1 MFTYILEMFMAKKMI
16 AVDGN
21 EATANIAFQVSE
33 VAAIYPI
40 TPSSPMAEHADN
52 WSAAGKKNIWG
63 QVPRVFE
70 MQSEGGA
77 AGTVHGAL
85 QAGALTTTF
94 TASQGLL
101 LMIPNMYK
109 IAGELTP
116 TVFHVTARSLAAQ
129 GLSIFGDHSD
139 VMACRQTGFAMLS
152 SSSVQ
157 ECQDMALV
165 AHASTLEGRI
175 PTMHFFDGFRTS
187 HEVMKIEALEDGVIR
202 KVIDEK
208 YVKACRERAM
218 TPDRPTMRGTAQ
230 NPDVYFQGRETVN
243 KYYNDYPAIVQK
255 YMDKVAEFT
264 GRHYHLVDYVGA
276 SDADRVIVVMGS
288 AASTIKDTVAYLA
301 KKGEK
306 VGVLIVRLYR
316 PFPSEQLVRAL
327 PKTAKRIAVLD
338 RSKEPGSAGE
348 PLLEDVLTAIS
359 GAAMKG
365 EISLPRVIGGRYGLS
380 SKEFTP
386 AMVKAIYDELAK
398 DSPKDRFTVGIDD
411 DVTHLSLAVDPNFKL
426 ESDFFQAM
434 FFGLGSDGTVGAN
447 KNSIKIIGNETDN
460 YAQGYFVY
468 DSKKSGSMTTSH
480 LRFGKSIIDAPYLI
494 EENQA
499 DFVACHHTPH
509 LESVDMLK
517 YAKEGATF
525 LVNTPHS
532 AETVWDTFP
541 RPVQAEIIRKH
552 LKVYVIDAYAV
563 AAKTGMGRRINTV
576 MQTCFFSKLGNVLDA
591 ETAIKYIKKYAE
603 KTYAK
608 KGMEVVQKNWDAID
622 ASLANLHEVKV
633 PVAVTSTKEFR
644 EAIHGDAPAFVN
656 EVTAEIIRGNGEK
669 LPVSKMPVDGVF
681 PTGTTKF
688 EKRDLALAIPSWN
701 PDTCVQCG
709 KCAMVCPHAAI
720 RLKVVDEA
728 ELAGAPEGFKATAA
742 KGYKLEGSAKPMF
755 VISVSSYDCTGCGVC
770 VQACIGK
777 DKADPSKKAINMVP
791 QEPVKVQEG
800 KCWDF
805 FVDLPEFDRTK
816 INKSLVKQAM
826 LLEPLFEFSGSC
838 AGCGETAYVR
848 LVSQLFGDRMIVANA
863 TGCSSIYGGN
873 LPTTPWAKNKDG
885 RGPTWANSLFED
897 NAEFGLGMRLA
908 VTKHA
913 HQALSLLDECAEHH
927 PEVVTAE
934 LVNALKTQEQK
945 DEAGIAAQRANV
957 EKLKEALS
965 KVSDCEKATSLRD
978 EFADYLVKKS
988 VWIIGGDG
996 WAYDIGYG
1004 GLDHVMATG
1013 ENVNILVLDTEVYSN
1028 TGGQASKATNR
1039 GAVALFA
1046 AAGKRAGKKDLG
1058 LIAMSYKNVYV
1069 GRVAIGANDAQTLK
1083 VFQEAEAHDGP
1094 SLIIAYCPCINHG
1107 FDLNSQLAHQ
1117 KMAVDSGYWTLL
1129 RYNPDLVLEGKAPL
1143 ILDSKK
1149 PSIPVKEYIYT
1160 ENRYKALTR
1169 SKPEVAAKLAEDLQK
1184 EVDARFAFYEEMS
1197 KDAVV

>member
-1 MFTYILEMFMAKKMI
+1 MSKKMV
-16 AVDGN
+16 AMDGN
-21 EATANIAFQVSE
+21 EATARVAHKLSE
-33 VAAIYPI
+33 VIAIYPI
-40 TPSSPMAEHADN
+40 TPSSPMAEHSDD
-52 WSAAGKKNIWG
+52 WSAAGQKNIWG

-116 TVFHVTARSLAAQ
+116 TVFHVTARALAMQ

-139 VMACRQTGFAMLS
+139 VMACRQTGFAMLA

-157 ECQDMALV
+157 ECQDLALV
-165 AHASTLEGRI
+165 AHAATLESRV
-175 PTMHFFDGFRTS
+175 PFMHFFDGFRTS
-187 HEVMKIEALEDGVIR
+187 HEVMKIEALDDNVIR
-202 KVIDEK
+202 DVIDDK

-243 KYYNDYPAIVQK
+243 PFYAKVPGIVQK
-255 YMDKVAEFT
+255 YMDKVAGFT
-264 GRHYHLVDYVGA
+264 GRQFHIVDYVGA
-276 SDADRVIVVMGS
+276 PDADRVIVSMGS
-288 AASTIKDTVAYLA
+288 STCTIGDTVKYLNS
-301 KKGEK
+301 KGEK
-306 VGVLIVRLYR
+306 VGLVNVRLYR
-316 PFPSEQLVRAL
+316 PFPMEAFVAAL
-327 PKTAKRIAVLD
+327 PKTVKKIAVLD
-338 RSKEPGSAGE
+338 RVKEPGSAGE
-348 PLLEDVLTAIS
+348 PLFQDALTAVSEAVMS
-359 GAAMKG
+359 GAMAMPKM
-365 EISLPRVIGGRYGLS
+365 IGGRYGLS

-386 AMVKAIYDELAK
+386 AMVKAIFDELSK
-398 DSPKDRFTVGIDD
+398 DAPKSRFTVGIDD
-411 DVTHLSLAVDPNFKL
+411 DVCGTSLTVDPSFKL

-447 KNSIKIIGNETDN
+447 KNSIKILGNETEN

-480 LRFGKSIIDAPYLI
+480 LRFGKSVIDAPYLI
-494 EENQA
+494 GENEA
-499 DFVACHHTPH
+499 DFVAIHHTPH
-509 LESVDMLK
+509 LGSVDMLK
-517 YAKEGATF
+517 YAKKGATV
-525 LVNTPHS
+525 LINTPHS

-541 RPVQAEIIRKH
+541 RPVQAAMVEKQ
-552 LKVYVIDAYAV
+552 LKVFVIDAYAV
-563 AAKTGMGRRINTV
+563 AEKTGMGRRINTV

-608 KGMEVVQKNWDAID
+608 KGQEVVQKNWDAID

-633 PVAVTSTKEFR
+633 PAAVTSKEEFR
-644 EAIHGDAPAFVN
+644 APIHGDAPAFVN

-701 PDTCVQCG
+701 PDACVQCG

-720 RLKVVDEA
+720 RVKVVDESL
-728 ELAGAPEGFKATAA
+728 LAKAPEGFKSAPA
-742 KGYKLEGSAKPMF
+742 KGFKLEGSDKPAF
-755 VISVSSYDCTGCGVC
+755 VLSVSSYDCTGCGVC
-770 VQACIGK
+770 TQACIGK
-777 DKADPSKKAINMVP
+777 DKADPEKKAINMVP
-791 QEPVKVQEG
+791 QEPIKVREG

-816 INKSLVKQAM
+816 VNKNVVKQAM

-848 LVSQLFGDRMIVANA
+848 LVSQLFGDRMVVANA

-873 LPTTPWAKNKDG
+873 LPTTPWAKDRAG
-885 RGPTWANSLFED
+885 RGPAWANSLFED

-908 VTKHA
+908 ITKHA
-913 HQALSLLDECAEHH
+913 TQALSLLDECAEKL
-927 PEVVTAE
+927 PAD
-934 LVNALKTQEQK
+934 LVEALKTQSQD
-945 DEAGIAAQRANV
+945 DEAGIQAQRENV
-957 EKLKEALS
+957 AKLKEAL
-965 KVSDCEKATSLRD
+965 KGADCEKAAALRD
-978 EFADYLVKKS
+978 EYADYLVKKS
-988 VWIIGGDG
+988 VWIMGGDG

-1013 ENVNILVLDTEVYSN
+1013 EDVNILVLDTEVYSN

-1046 AAGKRAGKKDLG
+1046 SAGKRAGKKDLG

-1069 GRVAIGANDAQTLK
+1069 GRVAIGANDAQALK
-1083 VFQEAEAHDGP
+1083 TFQEAEAHHGP

-1117 KMAVDSGYWTLL
+1117 KMAVDSGYWPLL
-1129 RYNPDLVLEGKAPL
+1129 RYNPALAAEGKAPL
-1143 ILDSKK
+1143 VLDSKK
-1149 PSIPVKEYIYT
+1149 PTIPVAEYIYT
-1160 ENRYKALTR
+1160 ENRYKRLTR
-1169 SKPEVAAKLAEDLQK
+1169 SNPEVAKKLADELQA
-1184 EVDARFAFYEEMS
+1184 EVDARYAFYENMA
-1197 KDAVV
+1197 KGGAV

>member
-1 MFTYILEMFMAKKMI
+1 MAKKMI

-21 EATANIAFQVSE
+21 EATANVAFQVSE

-157 ECQDMALV
+157 ECQDLALV

-208 YVKACRERAM
+208 YVKASRERAM

-243 KYYNDYPAIVQK
+243 KFYNAYPAIVQK

-276 SDADRVIVVMGS
+276 PDADRVIVVMGS
-288 AASTIKDTVAYLA
+288 AASTIKDTVAYLS

-306 VGVLIVRLYR
+306 IGVLIVRLYR
-316 PFPSEQLVRAL
+316 PFPSEQLVAAL
-327 PKTAKRIAVLD
+327 PKTAKKIAVLD

-348 PLLEDVLTAIS
+348 PLLEDVITAVS
-359 GAAMKG
+359 GAAMQGK
-365 EISLPRVIGGRYGLS
+365 ISLPMVIGGRYGLS

-386 AMVKAIYDELAK
+386 AMVKAVYDELAK
-398 DSPKDRFTVGIDD
+398 EAPKSRFTVGIND
-411 DVTHLSLAVDPNFKL
+411 DVCHTSLDVDPNFKL

-517 YAKEGATF
+517 YAKDGATF

-541 RPVQAEIIRKH
+541 RPVQAEIIKKH

-591 ETAIKYIKKYAE
+591 DTAIKYIKKYAE

-633 PVAVTSTKEFR
+633 PATVTSTKEFR

-681 PTGTTKF
+681 PTGTTKY

-728 ELAGAPEGFKATAA
+728 ALAGAPEGFKATAA

-770 VQACIGK
+770 TQACIGK

-816 INKSLVKQAM
+816 VNKSLVKQAM

-873 LPTTPWAKNKDG
+873 LPTTPWAKNKEG

-913 HQALSLLDECAEHH
+913 HQALGLLDECAEHH
-927 PEVVTAE
+927 PEVITAD

-957 EKLKEALS
+957 AKLKEALS
-965 KVSDCEKATSLRD
+965 KVSDCEKAVSLRD

-1107 FDLNSQLAHQ
+1107 FDLNNQLAHQ

-1143 ILDSKK
+1143 VLDSKK

-1169 SKPEVAAKLAEDLQK
+1169 TKPEVAQKLAEDLQK
-1184 EVDARFAFYEEMS
+1184 EVDARYAFYEEMA

>member
-1 MFTYILEMFMAKKMI
+1 MSKKMV
-16 AVDGN
+16 AMDGN
-21 EATANIAFQVSE
+21 EATARVAHKLSE
-33 VAAIYPI
+33 VIAIYPI
-40 TPSSPMAEHADN
+40 TPSSPMAEHSDD
-52 WSAAGKKNIWG
+52 WSAAGQKNIWG

-116 TVFHVTARSLAAQ
+116 TVFHVTARALAMQ

-139 VMACRQTGFAMLS
+139 VMACRQTGFAMLA

-157 ECQDMALV
+157 ECQDLALV
-165 AHASTLEGRI
+165 AHAATLESRV
-175 PTMHFFDGFRTS
+175 PFMHFFDGFRTS
-187 HEVMKIEALEDGVIR
+187 HEVMKIEALDDNVVR
-202 KVIDEK
+202 DVIDDK

-243 KYYNDYPAIVQK
+243 PFYAKVPGIVQK
-255 YMDKVAEFT
+255 YMDKVAGFT
-264 GRHYHLVDYVGA
+264 GRQFHIVDYVGA
-276 SDADRVIVVMGS
+276 PDADRVIVSMGS
-288 AASTIKDTVAYLA
+288 STCTIGDTVKYLNS
-301 KKGEK
+301 KGEK
-306 VGVLIVRLYR
+306 VGLVNVRLYR
-316 PFPSEQLVRAL
+316 PFPMEAFVAAL
-327 PKTAKRIAVLD
+327 PKTVKKIAVLD
-338 RSKEPGSAGE
+338 RVKEPGSAGE
-348 PLLEDVLTAIS
+348 PLFQDALTAVSEAVMS
-359 GAAMKG
+359 GAMAMPKM
-365 EISLPRVIGGRYGLS
+365 IGGRYGLS

-386 AMVKAIYDELAK
+386 AMVKAIFDELSK
-398 DSPKDRFTVGIDD
+398 DAPKSRFTVGIDD
-411 DVTHLSLAVDPNFKL
+411 DVSGTSLSVDPSFKL

-447 KNSIKIIGNETDN
+447 KNSIKILGNETEN

-480 LRFGKSIIDAPYLI
+480 LRFGKSVIDAPYLI
-494 EENQA
+494 GENEA
-499 DFVACHHTPH
+499 DFVAIHHTPH
-509 LESVDMLK
+509 LGSVDMLK
-517 YAKEGATF
+517 YAKKGATV
-525 LVNTPHS
+525 LINTPHS

-541 RPVQAEIIRKH
+541 RPVQAAMVEKQ
-552 LKVYVIDAYAV
+552 LKVFVIDAYAV
-563 AAKTGMGRRINTV
+563 AEKTGMGRRINTV

-608 KGMEVVQKNWDAID
+608 KGQEVVQKNWDAID

-633 PVAVTSTKEFR
+633 PAAVTSKEEFR
-644 EAIHGDAPAFVN
+644 APIHGDAPAFVN

-701 PDTCVQCG
+701 PDACVQCG

-720 RLKVVDEA
+720 RVKVVDESL
-728 ELAGAPEGFKATAA
+728 LAKAPEGFKSAPA
-742 KGYKLEGSAKPMF
+742 KGFKLEGSDKPAF
-755 VISVSSYDCTGCGVC
+755 VLSVSSYDCTGCGVC
-770 VQACIGK
+770 TQACIGK
-777 DKADPSKKAINMVP
+777 DKADPGKKAIEMVP
-791 QEPVKVQEG
+791 QEPIKVREG

-816 INKSLVKQAM
+816 VNKNVVKQAM

-848 LVSQLFGDRMIVANA
+848 LVSQLFGDRMVVANA

-873 LPTTPWAKNKDG
+873 LPTTPWAKDRAG
-885 RGPTWANSLFED
+885 RGPAWANSLFED

-908 VTKHA
+908 ITKHA
-913 HQALSLLDECAEHH
+913 TQALSLLDECAEKL
-927 PEVVTAE
+927 PAD
-934 LVNALKTQEQK
+934 LVEALKTQSQD
-945 DEAGIAAQRANV
+945 DEAGIQAQRENV
-957 EKLKEALS
+957 AKLKEAL
-965 KVSDCEKATSLRD
+965 KGADCEKAAALRD
-978 EFADYLVKKS
+978 EYADYLVKKS
-988 VWIIGGDG
+988 VWIMGGDG

-1013 ENVNILVLDTEVYSN
+1013 EDVNILVLDTEVYSN

-1046 AAGKRAGKKDLG
+1046 SAGKRAGKKDLG

-1069 GRVAIGANDAQTLK
+1069 GRVAIGANDAQALK
-1083 VFQEAEAHDGP
+1083 TFQEAEAHHGP

-1117 KMAVDSGYWTLL
+1117 KMAVDSGYWPLL
-1129 RYNPDLVLEGKAPL
+1129 RYNPALAAEGKAPL
-1143 ILDSKK
+1143 VLDSKK
-1149 PSIPVKEYIYT
+1149 PTIPVAEYIYT
-1160 ENRYKALTR
+1160 ENRYKRLTR
-1169 SKPEVAAKLAEDLQK
+1169 SNPEVAKKLADELQA
-1184 EVDARFAFYEEMS
+1184 EVDARYAFYENMA
-1197 KDAVV
+1197 KGGAV

>member
-1 MFTYILEMFMAKKMI
+1 MAKKMI

-21 EATANIAFQVSE
+21 EATANVAFQVSE

-157 ECQDMALV
+157 ECQDLALV

-243 KYYNDYPAIVQK
+243 KFYNAYPAIVQK

-276 SDADRVIVVMGS
+276 PDADRVIVVMGS
-288 AASTIKDTVAYLA
+288 AASTIKDTVAYLS

-306 VGVLIVRLYR
+306 IGVLIVRLYR
-316 PFPSEQLVRAL
+316 PFPSEQLVAAL
-327 PKTAKRIAVLD
+327 PKTAKKIAVLD

-348 PLLEDVLTAIS
+348 PLLEDVITAVS
-359 GAAMKG
+359 GAAMQGK
-365 EISLPRVIGGRYGLS
+365 ISLPMVIGGRYGLS

-386 AMVKAIYDELAK
+386 AMVKAVYDELAK
-398 DSPKDRFTVGIDD
+398 EAPKSRFTVGIND
-411 DVTHLSLAVDPNFKL
+411 DVCHTSLDVDPNFKL

-517 YAKEGATF
+517 YAKDGATF

-541 RPVQAEIIRKH
+541 RPVQAEIIKKH

-591 ETAIKYIKKYAE
+591 DTAIKYIKKYAE

-633 PVAVTSTKEFR
+633 PATVTSTKEFR
-644 EAIHGDAPAFVN
+644 EAIHGDAPVFVN

-681 PTGTTKF
+681 PTGTTKY

-728 ELAGAPEGFKATAA
+728 ALAGAPEGFKATAA

-770 VQACIGK
+770 TQACIGK

-816 INKSLVKQAM
+816 VNKSLVKQAM

-873 LPTTPWAKNKDG
+873 LPTTPWAKNKEG

-913 HQALSLLDECAEHH
+913 HQALGLLDECAEHH
-927 PEVVTAE
+927 PEVITAD

-957 EKLKEALS
+957 AKLKEALS
-965 KVSDCEKATSLRD
+965 KVSDCEKAASLRD

-1107 FDLNSQLAHQ
+1107 FDLNNQLAHQ

-1143 ILDSKK
+1143 VLDSKK

-1169 SKPEVAAKLAEDLQK
+1169 TKPEVAQKLAEDLQK
-1184 EVDARFAFYEEMS
+1184 EVDARYAFYEEMA

>member
-1 MFTYILEMFMAKKMI
+1 MAKKMI

-21 EATANIAFQVSE
+21 EATANVAFQVSE

-157 ECQDMALV
+157 ECQDLALV

-243 KYYNDYPAIVQK
+243 QFYNAYPAIVQK

-276 SDADRVIVVMGS
+276 PDADRIIVVMGS

-306 VGVLIVRLYR
+306 IGVLIVRLYR
-316 PFPSEQLVRAL
+316 PFPSEQLVAAL
-327 PKTAKRIAVLD
+327 PKTAKKIAVLD

-348 PLLEDVLTAIS
+348 PLLEDVITAIS
-359 GAAMKG
+359 GAAMQGK
-365 EISLPRVIGGRYGLS
+365 ISLPLVIGGRYGLS

-386 AMVKAIYDELAK
+386 AMVKAVYDELAK
-398 DSPKDRFTVGIDD
+398 DSPKSRFTVGINDD
-411 DVTHLSLAVDPNFKL
+411 ICHTSLEVDPNFKL

-517 YAKEGATF
+517 YAKDGATF

-541 RPVQAEIIRKH
+541 RPVQAEIIKKH

-622 ASLANLHEVKV
+622 ASLANLHEVQV
-633 PVAVTSTKEFR
+633 PAAVTSTKEFR
-644 EAIHGDAPAFVN
+644 EAIHGNAPAFVN

-681 PTGTTKF
+681 PTGTTKY

-728 ELAGAPEGFKATAA
+728 NLAGAPEGFKATAA

-770 VQACIGK
+770 TQACIGK

-816 INKSLVKQAM
+816 VNKSLVKQAM

-873 LPTTPWAKNKDG
+873 LPTTPWAKNKEG

-927 PEVVTAE
+927 PEVITAD

-957 EKLKEALS
+957 AKLKEALS
-965 KVSDCEKATSLRD
+965 KVSDCEKAVSLRD

-1083 VFQEAEAHDGP
+1083 VFQEAEAHNGP

-1107 FDLNSQLAHQ
+1107 FDLNNQLAHQ

-1169 SKPEVAAKLAEDLQK
+1169 TKPEVAQKLAEDLQK
-1184 EVDARFAFYEEMS
+1184 EVDARYAFYEEMA

>member
-1 MFTYILEMFMAKKMI
+1 MSKKMV
-16 AVDGN
+16 AMDGN
-21 EATANIAFQVSE
+21 EATARVAHKLSE
-33 VAAIYPI
+33 VIAIYPI
-40 TPSSPMAEHADN
+40 TPSSPMAEHSDD
-52 WSAAGKKNIWG
+52 WSAAGQKNIWG

-116 TVFHVTARSLAAQ
+116 TVFHVTARALAMQ

-139 VMACRQTGFAMLS
+139 VMACRQTGFAMLA

-157 ECQDMALV
+157 ECQDLALV
-165 AHASTLEGRI
+165 AHAATLESRV
-175 PTMHFFDGFRTS
+175 PFMHFFDGFRTS
-187 HEVMKIEALEDGVIR
+187 HEVMKIEALDDNVIR
-202 KVIDEK
+202 DVIDDK

-243 KYYNDYPAIVQK
+243 PFYAKVPGIVQK
-255 YMDKVAEFT
+255 YMDKVAGFT
-264 GRHYHLVDYVGA
+264 GRQFHIVDYVGA
-276 SDADRVIVVMGS
+276 PDADRVIVSMGS
-288 AASTIKDTVAYLA
+288 STCTIGDTVKYLNS
-301 KKGEK
+301 KGEK
-306 VGVLIVRLYR
+306 VGLVNVRLYR
-316 PFPSEQLVRAL
+316 PFPMEAFVAAL
-327 PKTAKRIAVLD
+327 PKTVKKIAVLD
-338 RSKEPGSAGE
+338 RVKEPGSAGE
-348 PLLEDVLTAIS
+348 PLFQDALTAVSEAVMS
-359 GAAMKG
+359 GAMAMPKM
-365 EISLPRVIGGRYGLS
+365 IGGRYGLS

-386 AMVKAIYDELAK
+386 AMVKAIFDELSK
-398 DSPKDRFTVGIDD
+398 DAPKSRFTVGIDD
-411 DVTHLSLAVDPNFKL
+411 DVSGTSLSVDPSFKL

-447 KNSIKIIGNETDN
+447 KNSIKILGNETEN

-480 LRFGKSIIDAPYLI
+480 LRFGKSVIDAPYLI
-494 EENQA
+494 GENEA
-499 DFVACHHTPH
+499 DFVAIHHTPH
-509 LESVDMLK
+509 LGSVDMLK
-517 YAKEGATF
+517 YAKKGATV
-525 LVNTPHS
+525 LINTPHS

-541 RPVQAEIIRKH
+541 RPVQAAMVEKQ
-552 LKVYVIDAYAV
+552 LKVFVIDAYAV
-563 AAKTGMGRRINTV
+563 AEKTGMGRRINTV

-608 KGMEVVQKNWDAID
+608 KGQEVVQKNWDAID

-633 PVAVTSTKEFR
+633 PAAVTSKEEFR
-644 EAIHGDAPAFVN
+644 APIHGDAPAFVN

-701 PDTCVQCG
+701 PDACVQCG

-720 RLKVVDEA
+720 RVKVVDESL
-728 ELAGAPEGFKATAA
+728 LAKAPEGFKSAPA
-742 KGYKLEGSAKPMF
+742 KGFKLEGSDKPAF
-755 VISVSSYDCTGCGVC
+755 VLSVSSYDCTGCGVC
-770 VQACIGK
+770 TQACIGK
-777 DKADPSKKAINMVP
+777 DKADPEKKAINMVP
-791 QEPVKVQEG
+791 QEPIKVREG

-816 INKSLVKQAM
+816 VNKNVVKQAM

-848 LVSQLFGDRMIVANA
+848 LVSQLFGDRMVVANA

-873 LPTTPWAKNKDG
+873 LPTTPWAKDRAG
-885 RGPTWANSLFED
+885 RGPAWANSLFED

-908 VTKHA
+908 ITKHA
-913 HQALSLLDECAEHH
+913 TQALSLLDECAEKL
-927 PEVVTAE
+927 PAD
-934 LVNALKTQEQK
+934 LVEALKTQSQD
-945 DEAGIAAQRANV
+945 DEAGIQAQRENV
-957 EKLKEALS
+957 AKLKEAL
-965 KVSDCEKATSLRD
+965 KGADCEKAAALRD
-978 EFADYLVKKS
+978 EYADYLVKKS
-988 VWIIGGDG
+988 VWIMGGDG

-1013 ENVNILVLDTEVYSN
+1013 EDVNILVLDTEVYSN

-1046 AAGKRAGKKDLG
+1046 SAGKRAGKKDLG

-1069 GRVAIGANDAQTLK
+1069 GRVAIGANDAQALK
-1083 VFQEAEAHDGP
+1083 VFQEAEAHHGP

-1117 KMAVDSGYWTLL
+1117 KMAVDSGYWPLL
-1129 RYNPDLVLEGKAPL
+1129 RYNPALAAEGKAPL
-1143 ILDSKK
+1143 VLDSKK
-1149 PSIPVKEYIYT
+1149 PTIPVAEYIYT
-1160 ENRYKALTR
+1160 ENRYKRLTR
-1169 SKPEVAAKLAEDLQK
+1169 SNPEVAKQLADELQA
-1184 EVDARFAFYEEMS
+1184 EVDARFAFYENMA
-1197 KDAVV
+1197 KGGAV

>member
-1 MFTYILEMFMAKKMI
+1 MSKKMV
-16 AVDGN
+16 AMDGN
-21 EATANIAFQVSE
+21 EATARVAHKLSE
-33 VAAIYPI
+33 VVAIYPI
-40 TPSSPMAEHADN
+40 TPSSPMAEHADD
-52 WSAAGKKNIWG
+52 WSAAGQKNIWG

-70 MQSEGGA
+70 MESEGGA
-77 AGTVHGAL
+77 AGAVHGAL

-116 TVFHVTARSLAAQ
+116 TVFHVTARALAMQ

-139 VMACRQTGFAMLS
+139 VMACRQTGFAMLA

-157 ECQDMALV
+157 ECQDLALV
-165 AHASTLEGRI
+165 AHAATLESRV
-175 PTMHFFDGFRTS
+175 PFMHFFDGFRTS
-187 HEVMKIEALEDGVIR
+187 HEVMKIEALDDNVIR
-202 KVIDEK
+202 DVIDDK

-243 KYYNDYPAIVQK
+243 PFYAKVPGIVQK
-255 YMDKVAEFT
+255 YMDKVAGFT
-264 GRHYHLVDYVGA
+264 GRQFHIVDYVGA
-276 SDADRVIVVMGS
+276 PDADRVIVSMGS
-288 AASTIKDTVAYLA
+288 STCTIGDTVKYLNS
-301 KKGEK
+301 KGEK
-306 VGVLIVRLYR
+306 VGLVNVRLYR
-316 PFPSEQLVRAL
+316 PFPMEAFVAAL
-327 PKTAKRIAVLD
+327 PKTVKKIAVLD
-338 RSKEPGSAGE
+338 RVKEPGSAGE
-348 PLLEDVLTAIS
+348 PLFQDALTAVSEAVMS
-359 GAAMKG
+359 GAMAMPKM
-365 EISLPRVIGGRYGLS
+365 IGGRYGLS

-386 AMVKAIYDELAK
+386 AMVKAIFDELSK
-398 DSPKDRFTVGIDD
+398 DAPKSRFTVGIDD
-411 DVTHLSLAVDPNFKL
+411 DVCGTSLTVDPSFKL

-447 KNSIKIIGNETDN
+447 KNAIKILGNETEN

-480 LRFGKSIIDAPYLI
+480 LRFGKSVIDAPYLI
-494 EENQA
+494 GENEA
-499 DFVACHHTPH
+499 DFVAIHHTPH
-509 LESVDMLK
+509 LGSVDMLK
-517 YAKEGATF
+517 YAKKGATV
-525 LVNTPHS
+525 LINTPHS

-541 RPVQAEIIRKH
+541 RPVQAAMVEKQ
-552 LKVYVIDAYAV
+552 LKVFVIDAYAV
-563 AAKTGMGRRINTV
+563 AEKTGMGRRINTV

-608 KGMEVVQKNWDAID
+608 KGQEVVQKNWDAID

-633 PVAVTSTKEFR
+633 PAAVTSKEEFR
-644 EAIHGDAPAFVN
+644 APIHGDAPAFVN

-701 PDTCVQCG
+701 PDACVQCG

-720 RLKVVDEA
+720 RVKVVDESL
-728 ELAGAPEGFKATAA
+728 LAKAPEGFKSAPA
-742 KGYKLEGSAKPMF
+742 KGFKLEGSDKPAF
-755 VISVSSYDCTGCGVC
+755 VLSVSSYDCTGCGVC
-770 VQACIGK
+770 TQACIGK
-777 DKADPSKKAINMVP
+777 DKADPEKKAINMVP
-791 QEPVKVQEG
+791 QEPIKVREG

-816 INKSLVKQAM
+816 VNKNVVKQAM

-848 LVSQLFGDRMIVANA
+848 LVSQLFGDRMVVANA

-873 LPTTPWAKNKDG
+873 LPTTPWAKDRAG
-885 RGPTWANSLFED
+885 RGPAWANSLFED

-908 VTKHA
+908 ITKHA
-913 HQALSLLDECAEHH
+913 TQALSLLDECAEKL
-927 PEVVTAE
+927 PAD
-934 LVNALKTQEQK
+934 LVEALKTQSQD
-945 DEAGIAAQRANV
+945 DEAGIQAQRENV
-957 EKLKEALS
+957 AKLKEAL
-965 KVSDCEKATSLRD
+965 KGADCEKAAALRD
-978 EFADYLVKKS
+978 EYADYLVKKS
-988 VWIIGGDG
+988 VWIMGGDG

-1013 ENVNILVLDTEVYSN
+1013 EDVNILVLDTEVYSN

-1046 AAGKRAGKKDLG
+1046 SAGKRAGKKDLG

-1069 GRVAIGANDAQTLK
+1069 GRVAIGANDAQALK
-1083 VFQEAEAHDGP
+1083 TFQEAEAHHGP

-1117 KMAVDSGYWTLL
+1117 KMAVDSGYWPLL
-1129 RYNPDLVLEGKAPL
+1129 RYNPALAAEGKAPL
-1143 ILDSKK
+1143 VLDSKK
-1149 PSIPVKEYIYT
+1149 PTIPVAEYIYT
-1160 ENRYKALTR
+1160 ENRYTRLTR
-1169 SKPEVAAKLAEDLQK
+1169 SNPEVAKKLADELQA
-1184 EVDARFAFYEEMS
+1184 EVDARYAFYENMA
-1197 KDAVV
+1197 KGGAV

>member
-1 MFTYILEMFMAKKMI
+1 MSKKMV
-16 AVDGN
+16 AMDGN
-21 EATANIAFQVSE
+21 EATARVAHKLSE
-33 VAAIYPI
+33 VIAIYPI
-40 TPSSPMAEHADN
+40 TPSSPMAEHSDD
-52 WSAAGKKNIWG
+52 WSAAGQKNIWG

-116 TVFHVTARSLAAQ
+116 TVFHVTARALAMQ

-139 VMACRQTGFAMLS
+139 VMACRQTGFAMLA

-157 ECQDMALV
+157 ECQDLALV
-165 AHASTLEGRI
+165 AHAATLESRV
-175 PTMHFFDGFRTS
+175 PFMHFFDGFRTS
-187 HEVMKIEALEDGVIR
+187 HEVMKIEALDDNVIR
-202 KVIDEK
+202 DVIDDK

-243 KYYNDYPAIVQK
+243 PFYAKVPAIVQK
-255 YMDKVAEFT
+255 YMDKVAGFT
-264 GRHYHLVDYVGA
+264 GRQFHVVDYVGA
-276 SDADRVIVVMGS
+276 PDADRVIVSMGS
-288 AASTIKDTVAYLA
+288 STCTIGDTVKYLNS
-301 KKGEK
+301 KGEK
-306 VGVLIVRLYR
+306 VGLVNVRLYR
-316 PFPSEQLVRAL
+316 PFPMEAFVAAL
-327 PKTAKRIAVLD
+327 PKTVKKIAVLD
-338 RSKEPGSAGE
+338 RVKEPGSAGE
-348 PLLEDVLTAIS
+348 PLFQDALTAVSEAVMS
-359 GAAMKG
+359 GAMAMPKM
-365 EISLPRVIGGRYGLS
+365 IGGRYGLS

-386 AMVKAIYDELAK
+386 AMVKAIFDELSK
-398 DSPKDRFTVGIDD
+398 DAPKSRFTVGIDD
-411 DVTHLSLAVDPNFKL
+411 DVSGTSLTVDPSFKL

-447 KNSIKIIGNETDN
+447 KNSIKILGNETEN

-480 LRFGKSIIDAPYLI
+480 LRFGKSVIDAPYLI
-494 EENQA
+494 GENEA
-499 DFVACHHTPH
+499 DFVAIHHTPH
-509 LESVDMLK
+509 LGSVDMLK
-517 YAKEGATF
+517 YAKKGATV
-525 LVNTPHS
+525 LINTPHS

-541 RPVQAEIIRKH
+541 RPVQAAMVEKN
-552 LKVYVIDAYAV
+552 LKVFVIDAYAV
-563 AAKTGMGRRINTV
+563 AEKTGMGRRINTV

-608 KGMEVVQKNWDAID
+608 KGQEVVQKNWDAID

-633 PVAVTSTKEFR
+633 PAAVTSKEEFR
-644 EAIHGDAPAFVN
+644 APIHGDAPAFVN

-701 PDTCVQCG
+701 PDACVQCG

-720 RLKVVDEA
+720 RVKVVDESL
-728 ELAGAPEGFKATAA
+728 LAKAPEGFKSAPA
-742 KGYKLEGSAKPMF
+742 KGFKLEGSDKPAF
-755 VISVSSYDCTGCGVC
+755 VLSVSSYDCTGCGVC
-770 VQACIGK
+770 TQACIGK
-777 DKADPSKKAINMVP
+777 DKADSGKKAINMVP
-791 QEPVKVQEG
+791 QEPIKVREG

-816 INKSLVKQAM
+816 VNKNVVKQAM

-848 LVSQLFGDRMIVANA
+848 LVSQLFGDRMVVANA

-873 LPTTPWAKNKDG
+873 LPTTPWAKDRAG
-885 RGPTWANSLFED
+885 RGPAWANSLFED

-908 VTKHA
+908 ITKHA
-913 HQALSLLDECAEHH
+913 TQALSLLDECAEKL
-927 PEVVTAE
+927 PVD
-934 LVNALKTQEQK
+934 LVEALKTQQQD
-945 DEAGIAAQRANV
+945 DEAGIQAQRENV
-957 EKLKEALS
+957 AKLKEAL
-965 KVSDCEKATSLRD
+965 KGADCEKAAALRD
-978 EFADYLVKKS
+978 EYADYLVKKS
-988 VWIIGGDG
+988 VWIMGGDG

-1013 ENVNILVLDTEVYSN
+1013 EDVNILVLDTEVYSN

-1046 AAGKRAGKKDLG
+1046 SAGKRAGKKDLG

-1069 GRVAIGANDAQTLK
+1069 GRVAIGANDAQALK
-1083 VFQEAEAHDGP
+1083 TFQEAEAHHGP

-1117 KMAVDSGYWTLL
+1117 KMAVDSGYWPLL
-1129 RYNPDLVLEGKAPL
+1129 RYNPALAAEGKAPL
-1143 ILDSKK
+1143 VLDSKK
-1149 PSIPVKEYIYT
+1149 PTIPVAEYIYT
-1160 ENRYKALTR
+1160 ENRYKRLTR
-1169 SKPEVAAKLAEDLQK
+1169 SNPEVAKKLADELQA
-1184 EVDARFAFYEEMS
+1184 EVDARYAFYENMA
-1197 KDAVV
+1197 KGGAV

>member
-1 MFTYILEMFMAKKMI
+1 MSKKMV
-16 AVDGN
+16 AMDGN
-21 EATANIAFQVSE
+21 EATARVAHKLSE
-33 VAAIYPI
+33 VIAIYPI
-40 TPSSPMAEHADN
+40 TPSSPMAEHSDD
-52 WSAAGKKNIWG
+52 WSAAGQKNIWG

-116 TVFHVTARSLAAQ
+116 TVFHVTARALAMQ

-139 VMACRQTGFAMLS
+139 VMACRQTGFAMLA

-157 ECQDMALV
+157 ECQDLALV
-165 AHASTLEGRI
+165 AHAATLESRV
-175 PTMHFFDGFRTS
+175 PFMHFFDGFRTS
-187 HEVMKIEALEDGVIR
+187 HEVMKIEALDDNVIR
-202 KVIDEK
+202 DVIDDK

-243 KYYNDYPAIVQK
+243 PFYAKVPGIVQK
-255 YMDKVAEFT
+255 YMDKVAGFT
-264 GRHYHLVDYVGA
+264 GRQFHIVDYVGA
-276 SDADRVIVVMGS
+276 PDADRVIVSMGS
-288 AASTIKDTVAYLA
+288 STCTIGDTVKYLNS
-301 KKGEK
+301 KGEK
-306 VGVLIVRLYR
+306 VGLVNVRLYR
-316 PFPSEQLVRAL
+316 PFPMEAFVAAL
-327 PKTAKRIAVLD
+327 PKTVKKIAVLD
-338 RSKEPGSAGE
+338 RVKEPGSAGE
-348 PLLEDVLTAIS
+348 PLFQDALTAVSEAVMS
-359 GAAMKG
+359 GAMAMPKK
-365 EISLPRVIGGRYGLS
+365 IGGRNALS

-386 AMVKAIYDELAK
+386 AMVKAIFDELSK
-398 DSPKDRFTVGIDD
+398 DAPKSRFTVGIDD
-411 DVTHLSLAVDPNFKL
+411 DVSGTSLSVDPSFKL

-447 KNSIKIIGNETDN
+447 KNSIKILGNETEN

-480 LRFGKSIIDAPYLI
+480 LRFGKSVIDAPYLI
-494 EENQA
+494 GENEA
-499 DFVACHHTPH
+499 DFVAIHHTPH
-509 LESVDMLK
+509 LGSVDMLK
-517 YAKEGATF
+517 YAKKGATV
-525 LVNTPHS
+525 LINTPHS

-541 RPVQAEIIRKH
+541 RPVQAAMVEKQ
-552 LKVYVIDAYAV
+552 LKVFVIDAYAV
-563 AAKTGMGRRINTV
+563 AEKTGMGRRINTV

-608 KGMEVVQKNWDAID
+608 KGQEVVQKNWDAID

-633 PVAVTSTKEFR
+633 PAAVTSKEEFR
-644 EAIHGDAPAFVN
+644 APIHGDAPAFVN

-701 PDTCVQCG
+701 PDACVQCG

-720 RLKVVDEA
+720 RVKVVDESL
-728 ELAGAPEGFKATAA
+728 LAKAPEGFKSAPA
-742 KGYKLEGSAKPMF
+742 KGFKLEGSDKPAF
-755 VISVSSYDCTGCGVC
+755 VLSVSSYDCTGCGVC
-770 VQACIGK
+770 TQACIGK
-777 DKADPSKKAINMVP
+777 DKADPEKKAINMVP
-791 QEPVKVQEG
+791 QEPIKVREG

-816 INKSLVKQAM
+816 VNKNVVKQAM

-848 LVSQLFGDRMIVANA
+848 LVSQLFGDRMVVANA

-873 LPTTPWAKNKDG
+873 LPTTPWAKDRAG
-885 RGPTWANSLFED
+885 RGPAWANSLFED

-908 VTKHA
+908 ITKHA
-913 HQALSLLDECAEHH
+913 TQALSLLDECAEKL
-927 PEVVTAE
+927 PAD
-934 LVNALKTQEQK
+934 LVEALKTQSQD
-945 DEAGIAAQRANV
+945 DEAGIQAQRENV
-957 EKLKEALS
+957 AKLKEAL
-965 KVSDCEKATSLRD
+965 KGADCEKAAALRD
-978 EFADYLVKKS
+978 EYADYLVKKS
-988 VWIIGGDG
+988 VWIMGGDG

-1013 ENVNILVLDTEVYSN
+1013 EDVNILVLDTEVYSN

-1046 AAGKRAGKKDLG
+1046 SAGKRAGKKDLG

-1069 GRVAIGANDAQTLK
+1069 GRVAIGANDAQALK
-1083 VFQEAEAHDGP
+1083 TFQEAEAHHGP

-1117 KMAVDSGYWTLL
+1117 KMAVDSGYWPLL
-1129 RYNPDLVLEGKAPL
+1129 RYNPALAAEGKAPL
-1143 ILDSKK
+1143 VLDSKK
-1149 PSIPVKEYIYT
+1149 PTIPV
-1160 ENRYKALTR
+1160 
-1169 SKPEVAAKLAEDLQK
+1169 AE
-1184 EVDARFAFYEEMS
+1184 
-1197 KDAVV
+1197 

>member
-1 MFTYILEMFMAKKMI
+1 MAKKMI

-21 EATANIAFQVSE
+21 EATARVAHQLSE
-33 VAAIYPI
+33 VIAIYPI
-40 TPSSPMAEHADN
+40 TPSSPMAEHSDN
-52 WSAAGKKNIWG
+52 WSAKGQKNIWG
-63 QVPRVFE
+63 EVPRVFE

-116 TVFHVTARSLAAQ
+116 AVFHVTARALAMQ

-139 VMACRQTGFAMLS
+139 VMACRQTGFAMLAS
-152 SSSVQ
+152 SCVQ
-157 ECQDMALV
+157 ECQDLALV
-165 AHASTLEGRI
+165 AHASTLESRV
-175 PTMHFFDGFRTS
+175 PFMHFFDGFRTS
-187 HEVMKIEALEDGVIR
+187 HEVMKIEALEDNVIR
-202 KVIDEK
+202 DVIDDK
-208 YVKACRERAM
+208 YVRACRERAM

-243 KYYNDYPAIVQK
+243 PFYKKVPEIVQK
-255 YMDKVAEFT
+255 YMDKVAKFT
-264 GRHYHLVDYVGA
+264 GRQFHIVDYVGA
-276 SDADRVIVVMGS
+276 PDADRVIITMGS
-288 AASTIKDTVAYLA
+288 SACTIADTVKYLN

-306 VGVLIVRLYR
+306 VGLVNVRLFR
-316 PFPSEQLVRAL
+316 PFPMDALVQAL
-327 PKTAKRIAVLD
+327 PKTVKKIAVLD
-338 RSKEPGSAGE
+338 RCKEPGSAGE
-348 PLLEDVLTAIS
+348 PLFQDALTAVTE
-359 GAAMKG
+359 AAMAGK
-365 EISLPRVIGGRYGLS
+365 IALPKMIGGRYGLS

-386 AMVKAIYDELAK
+386 AMVKAIYDELSK
-398 DSPKDRFTVGIDD
+398 DAPRARFTVGIND
-411 DVTHLSLAVDPNFKL
+411 DVCGTSLTIDSNFKL

-494 EENQA
+494 GENEA

-517 YAKEGATF
+517 YAKDGATF

-532 AETVWDTFP
+532 ADTVWDTFP
-541 RPVQAEIIRKH
+541 RPVQEAIIKKH
-552 LKVYVIDAYAV
+552 LKVFVIDAYAV

-622 ASLANLHEVKV
+622 ASLANLYEVKV
-633 PVAVTSTKEFR
+633 PASVTSNKEFR
-644 EAIHGDAPAFVN
+644 APIHGNAPAFVN
-656 EVTAEIIRGNGEK
+656 EVTAEIIKGNGEQ

-681 PTGTTKF
+681 PTGTTKY
-688 EKRDLALAIPSWN
+688 EKRDLALNIPSWN
-701 PDTCVQCG
+701 PDACVQCG

-720 RLKVVDEA
+720 RIKVVDESA
-728 ELAGAPEGFKATAA
+728 LKGAPEGFKYTPA
-742 KGYKLEGSAKPMF
+742 KGYKLEGSAKPVF
-755 VISVSSYDCTGCGVC
+755 ALSVSSYDCTGCGVC
-770 VQACIGK
+770 TQACIGK
-777 DKADPSKKAINMVP
+777 DKADATKKAINMVP
-791 QEPVKVQEG
+791 QEPIKVQEG
-800 KCWDF
+800 KCFDF

-816 INKSLVKQAM
+816 VNKNLVKQAM

-848 LVSQLFGDRMIVANA
+848 LVSQLFGDRMVVANA

-873 LPTTPWAKNKDG
+873 LPTTPWAKNKEG
-885 RGPTWANSLFED
+885 RGPAWANSLFED

-908 VTKHA
+908 ITKHA
-913 HQALSLLDECAEHH
+913 HQAMTLLDACAEHL
-927 PEVVTAE
+927 PAD
-934 LVNALKTQEQK
+934 LVHALKTQEQN
-945 DEAGIAAQRANV
+945 DEAGIQAQRANV
-957 EKLKEALS
+957 QKLKDAL
-965 KVSDCEKATSLRD
+965 KGADCPKATALRE

-988 VWIIGGDG
+988 VWIMGGDG

-1028 TGGQASKATNR
+1028 TGGQASKSTNR

-1069 GRVAIGANDAQTLK
+1069 GRIAIGANDAQALK
-1083 VFQEAEAHDGP
+1083 VLQEAEAHNGP

-1107 FDLNSQLAHQ
+1107 FDLNNQLAHQ

-1129 RYNPDLVLEGKAPL
+1129 RYNPALAQEGKAPL

-1149 PSIPVKEYIYT
+1149 PTIPVADYIYT
-1160 ENRYKALTR
+1160 ENRFKALTR
-1169 SKPEVAAKLAEDLQK
+1169 TNPEVAHALADDLQK
-1184 EVDARFAFYEEMS
+1184 EVDARFAYYEAMS
-1197 KDAVV
+1197 QNTTV

>member
-1 MFTYILEMFMAKKMI
+1 MSKKMV
-16 AVDGN
+16 AMDGN
-21 EATANIAFQVSE
+21 EATARVAHKLSE
-33 VAAIYPI
+33 VIAIYPI
-40 TPSSPMAEHADN
+40 TPSSPMAEHSDD
-52 WSAAGKKNIWG
+52 WSAAGQKNIWG

-116 TVFHVTARSLAAQ
+116 TVFHVTARALAMQ

-139 VMACRQTGFAMLS
+139 VMACRQTGFAMLA

-157 ECQDMALV
+157 ECQDLALV
-165 AHASTLEGRI
+165 AHAATLESRV
-175 PTMHFFDGFRTS
+175 PFMHFFDGFRTS
-187 HEVMKIEALEDGVIR
+187 HEVMKIEALDDNVIR
-202 KVIDEK
+202 DVIDDK

-243 KYYNDYPAIVQK
+243 PFYAKVPGIVQK
-255 YMDKVAEFT
+255 YMDKVAGFT
-264 GRHYHLVDYVGA
+264 GRQFHIVDYVGA
-276 SDADRVIVVMGS
+276 PDADRVIVSMGS
-288 AASTIKDTVAYLA
+288 STCTIGDTVKYLNS
-301 KKGEK
+301 KGEK
-306 VGVLIVRLYR
+306 VGLVNVRLYR
-316 PFPSEQLVRAL
+316 PFPMEAFVAAL
-327 PKTAKRIAVLD
+327 PKTVKKIAVLD
-338 RSKEPGSAGE
+338 RVKEPGSAGE
-348 PLLEDVLTAIS
+348 PLFQDALTAVSEAVMS
-359 GAAMKG
+359 GAMAMPKK
-365 EISLPRVIGGRYGLS
+365 IGGRNALS

-386 AMVKAIYDELAK
+386 AMVKAIFDELSK
-398 DSPKDRFTVGIDD
+398 DAPKSRFTVGIDD
-411 DVTHLSLAVDPNFKL
+411 DVCGTSLTVDPSFKL

-447 KNSIKIIGNETDN
+447 KNSIKILGNETEN

-480 LRFGKSIIDAPYLI
+480 LRFGKSVIDAPYLI
-494 EENQA
+494 GENEA
-499 DFVACHHTPH
+499 DFVAIHHTPH
-509 LESVDMLK
+509 LGSVDMLK
-517 YAKEGATF
+517 YAKKGATV
-525 LVNTPHS
+525 LINTPHS

-541 RPVQAEIIRKH
+541 RPVQAAMVEKQ
-552 LKVYVIDAYAV
+552 LKVFVIDAYAV
-563 AAKTGMGRRINTV
+563 AEKTGMGRRINTV

-608 KGMEVVQKNWDAID
+608 KGQEVVQKNWDAID

-633 PVAVTSTKEFR
+633 PAAVTSKEEFR
-644 EAIHGDAPAFVN
+644 APIHGDAPAFVN

-701 PDTCVQCG
+701 PDACVQCG

-720 RLKVVDEA
+720 RVKVVDESL
-728 ELAGAPEGFKATAA
+728 LAKALEGFKSAPA
-742 KGYKLEGSAKPMF
+742 KGFKLEGSDKPAF
-755 VISVSSYDCTGCGVC
+755 VLSVSSYDCTGCGVC
-770 VQACIGK
+770 TQACIGK
-777 DKADPSKKAINMVP
+777 DKADPGKKAINMVP
-791 QEPVKVQEG
+791 QEPIKVREG

-816 INKSLVKQAM
+816 VNKNVVKQAM

-848 LVSQLFGDRMIVANA
+848 LVSQLFGDRMVVANA

-873 LPTTPWAKNKDG
+873 LPTTPWAKDRAG
-885 RGPTWANSLFED
+885 RGPAWANSLFED

-908 VTKHA
+908 ITKHA
-913 HQALSLLDECAEHH
+913 TQALSLLDECAEKL
-927 PEVVTAE
+927 PAD
-934 LVNALKTQEQK
+934 LVEALKTQSQD
-945 DEAGIAAQRANV
+945 DEAGIQAQRENV
-957 EKLKEALS
+957 AKLKEAL
-965 KVSDCEKATSLRD
+965 KGADCEKAAALRD
-978 EFADYLVKKS
+978 EYADYLVKKS
-988 VWIIGGDG
+988 VWIMGGDG

-1013 ENVNILVLDTEVYSN
+1013 EDVNILVLDTEVYSN

-1046 AAGKRAGKKDLG
+1046 SAGKRAGKKDLG

-1069 GRVAIGANDAQTLK
+1069 GRVAIGANDAQALK
-1083 VFQEAEAHDGP
+1083 TFQEAEAHHGP

-1117 KMAVDSGYWTLL
+1117 KMAVDSGYWPLL
-1129 RYNPDLVLEGKAPL
+1129 RYNPALAAEGKAPL
-1143 ILDSKK
+1143 VLDSKK
-1149 PSIPVKEYIYT
+1149 PTIPVAEYIYT
-1160 ENRYKALTR
+1160 ENRYKRLTR
-1169 SKPEVAAKLAEDLQK
+1169 SNPEVAKKLADELQA
-1184 EVDARFAFYEEMS
+1184 EVDARYAFYENMA
-1197 KDAVV
+1197 KGGAV

>member
-1 MFTYILEMFMAKKMI
+1 MSKKMV
-16 AVDGN
+16 AMDGN
-21 EATANIAFQVSE
+21 EATARVAHKLSE
-33 VAAIYPI
+33 VIAIYPI
-40 TPSSPMAEHADN
+40 TPSSPMAEHSDD
-52 WSAAGKKNIWG
+52 WSAAGQKNIWG

-116 TVFHVTARSLAAQ
+116 TVFHVTARALAMQ

-139 VMACRQTGFAMLS
+139 VMACRQTGFAMLA

-157 ECQDMALV
+157 ECQDLALV
-165 AHASTLEGRI
+165 AHAATLESRV
-175 PTMHFFDGFRTS
+175 PFMHFFDGFRTS
-187 HEVMKIEALEDGVIR
+187 HEVMKIEALDDNVVR
-202 KVIDEK
+202 DVIDDK

-243 KYYNDYPAIVQK
+243 PFYAKVPGIVQK
-255 YMDKVAEFT
+255 YMDKVAGFT
-264 GRHYHLVDYVGA
+264 GRQFHIVDYVGA
-276 SDADRVIVVMGS
+276 PDADRVIVSMGS
-288 AASTIKDTVAYLA
+288 STCTIGDTVKYLNS
-301 KKGEK
+301 KGEK
-306 VGVLIVRLYR
+306 VGLVNVRLYR
-316 PFPSEQLVRAL
+316 PFPMEAFVAAL
-327 PKTAKRIAVLD
+327 PKTVKKIAVLD
-338 RSKEPGSAGE
+338 RVKEPGSAGE
-348 PLLEDVLTAIS
+348 PLFQDALTAVSEAVMS
-359 GAAMKG
+359 GAMAMPKM
-365 EISLPRVIGGRYGLS
+365 IGGRYGLS

-386 AMVKAIYDELAK
+386 AMVKAIFDELSK
-398 DSPKDRFTVGIDD
+398 DAPKSRFTVGIDD
-411 DVTHLSLAVDPNFKL
+411 DVSGTSLSVDPSFKL

-447 KNSIKIIGNETDN
+447 KNSIKILGNETEN

-480 LRFGKSIIDAPYLI
+480 LRFGKSVIDAPYLI
-494 EENQA
+494 GENEA
-499 DFVACHHTPH
+499 DFVAIHHTPH
-509 LESVDMLK
+509 LGSVDMLK
-517 YAKEGATF
+517 YAKKGATV
-525 LVNTPHS
+525 LINTPHS

-541 RPVQAEIIRKH
+541 RPVQAAMVEKQ
-552 LKVYVIDAYAV
+552 LKVFVIDAYAV
-563 AAKTGMGRRINTV
+563 AEKTGMGRRINTV

-608 KGMEVVQKNWDAID
+608 KGQEVVQKNWDAID

-633 PVAVTSTKEFR
+633 PAAVTSKEEFR
-644 EAIHGDAPAFVN
+644 APIHGDAPAFVN

-701 PDTCVQCG
+701 PDACVQCG

-720 RLKVVDEA
+720 RVKVVDESL
-728 ELAGAPEGFKATAA
+728 LAKAPEGFKSAPA
-742 KGYKLEGSAKPMF
+742 KGFKLEGSDKPAF
-755 VISVSSYDCTGCGVC
+755 VLSVSSYDCTGCGVC
-770 VQACIGK
+770 TQACIGK
-777 DKADPSKKAINMVP
+777 DKADPGKKAIEMVP
-791 QEPVKVQEG
+791 QEPIKVREG

-816 INKSLVKQAM
+816 VNKNVVKQAM

-838 AGCGETAYVR
+838 TGCGETAYVR
-848 LVSQLFGDRMIVANA
+848 LVSQLFGDRMVVANA

-873 LPTTPWAKNKDG
+873 LPTTPWAKDRAG
-885 RGPTWANSLFED
+885 RGPAWANSLFED

-908 VTKHA
+908 ITKHA
-913 HQALSLLDECAEHH
+913 TQALSLLDECAEKL
-927 PEVVTAE
+927 PAD
-934 LVNALKTQEQK
+934 LVEALKTQSQD
-945 DEAGIAAQRANV
+945 DEAGIQAQRENV
-957 EKLKEALS
+957 AKLKEAL
-965 KVSDCEKATSLRD
+965 KGADCEKAAALRD
-978 EFADYLVKKS
+978 EYADYLVKKS
-988 VWIIGGDG
+988 VWIMGGDG

-1013 ENVNILVLDTEVYSN
+1013 EDVNILVLDTEVYSN

-1046 AAGKRAGKKDLG
+1046 SAGKRAGKKDLG

-1069 GRVAIGANDAQTLK
+1069 GRVAIGANDAQALK
-1083 VFQEAEAHDGP
+1083 TFQEAEAHHGP

-1117 KMAVDSGYWTLL
+1117 KMAVDSGYWPLL
-1129 RYNPDLVLEGKAPL
+1129 RYNPALAAEGKAPL
-1143 ILDSKK
+1143 VLDSKK
-1149 PSIPVKEYIYT
+1149 PTIPVAEYIYT
-1160 ENRYKALTR
+1160 ENRYKRLTR
-1169 SKPEVAAKLAEDLQK
+1169 SNPEVAKKLADELQA
-1184 EVDARFAFYEEMS
+1184 EVDARYAFYENMA
-1197 KDAVV
+1197 KGGAV

>member
-1 MFTYILEMFMAKKMI
+1 MSKKMV
-16 AVDGN
+16 AMDGN
-21 EATANIAFQVSE
+21 EATARVAHKLSE
-33 VAAIYPI
+33 VIAIYPI
-40 TPSSPMAEHADN
+40 TPSSPMAEHSDD
-52 WSAAGKKNIWG
+52 WSAAGQKNIWG

-116 TVFHVTARSLAAQ
+116 TVFHVTARALAMQ

-139 VMACRQTGFAMLS
+139 VMACRQTGFAMLA

-157 ECQDMALV
+157 ECQDLALV
-165 AHASTLEGRI
+165 AHAATLESRV
-175 PTMHFFDGFRTS
+175 PFMHFFDGFRTS
-187 HEVMKIEALEDGVIR
+187 HEVMKIEALDDNVIR
-202 KVIDEK
+202 DVIDDK

-243 KYYNDYPAIVQK
+243 PFYAKVPGIVQK
-255 YMDKVAEFT
+255 YMDKVAGFT
-264 GRHYHLVDYVGA
+264 GRQFHIVDYVGA
-276 SDADRVIVVMGS
+276 PDADRVIVSMGS
-288 AASTIKDTVAYLA
+288 STCTIGDTVKYLNS
-301 KKGEK
+301 KGEK
-306 VGVLIVRLYR
+306 VGLVNVRLYR
-316 PFPSEQLVRAL
+316 PFPMEAFVAAL
-327 PKTAKRIAVLD
+327 PKTVKKIAVLD
-338 RSKEPGSAGE
+338 RVKEPGSAGE
-348 PLLEDVLTAIS
+348 PLFQDALTAVSEAVMS
-359 GAAMKG
+359 GAMAMPKM
-365 EISLPRVIGGRYGLS
+365 IGGRYGLS

-386 AMVKAIYDELAK
+386 AMVKAIFDELSK
-398 DSPKDRFTVGIDD
+398 DAPKSRFTVGIDD
-411 DVTHLSLAVDPNFKL
+411 DVCGTSLTVDPSFKL

-447 KNSIKIIGNETDN
+447 KNSIKILGNETEN

-480 LRFGKSIIDAPYLI
+480 LRFGKSVIDAPYLI
-494 EENQA
+494 GENEA
-499 DFVACHHTPH
+499 DFVAIHHTPH
-509 LESVDMLK
+509 LGSVDMLK
-517 YAKEGATF
+517 YAKKGATV
-525 LVNTPHS
+525 LINTPHS

-541 RPVQAEIIRKH
+541 RPVQAAMVEKQ
-552 LKVYVIDAYAV
+552 LKVFVIDAYAV
-563 AAKTGMGRRINTV
+563 AEKTGMGRRINTV

-608 KGMEVVQKNWDAID
+608 KGQEVVQKNWDAID

-633 PVAVTSTKEFR
+633 PAAVTSKEEFR
-644 EAIHGDAPAFVN
+644 APIHGDAPAFVN

-701 PDTCVQCG
+701 PDACVQCG

-720 RLKVVDEA
+720 RVKVVDESL
-728 ELAGAPEGFKATAA
+728 LAKALEGFKSAPA
-742 KGYKLEGSAKPMF
+742 KGFKLEGSDKPAF
-755 VISVSSYDCTGCGVC
+755 VLSVSSYDCTGCGVC
-770 VQACIGK
+770 TQACIGK
-777 DKADPSKKAINMVP
+777 DKADPGKKAINMVP
-791 QEPVKVQEG
+791 QEPIKVREG

-816 INKSLVKQAM
+816 VNKNVVKQAM

-848 LVSQLFGDRMIVANA
+848 LVSQLFGDRMVVANA

-873 LPTTPWAKNKDG
+873 LPTTPWAKDRAG
-885 RGPTWANSLFED
+885 RGPAWANSLFED

-908 VTKHA
+908 ITKHA
-913 HQALSLLDECAEHH
+913 TQALSLLDECAEKL
-927 PEVVTAE
+927 PAD
-934 LVNALKTQEQK
+934 LVEALKTQSQD
-945 DEAGIAAQRANV
+945 DEAGIQAQRENV
-957 EKLKEALS
+957 AKLKEAL
-965 KVSDCEKATSLRD
+965 KGADCEKAAALRD
-978 EFADYLVKKS
+978 EYADYLVKKS
-988 VWIIGGDG
+988 VWIMGGDG

-1013 ENVNILVLDTEVYSN
+1013 EDVNILVLDTEVYSN

-1046 AAGKRAGKKDLG
+1046 SAGKRAGKKDLG

-1069 GRVAIGANDAQTLK
+1069 GRVAIGANDAQALK
-1083 VFQEAEAHDGP
+1083 TFQEAEAHHGP

-1117 KMAVDSGYWTLL
+1117 KMAVDSGYWPLL
-1129 RYNPDLVLEGKAPL
+1129 RYNPALAAEGKAPL
-1143 ILDSKK
+1143 VLDSKK
-1149 PSIPVKEYIYT
+1149 PTIPVAEYIYT
-1160 ENRYKALTR
+1160 ENRYKRLTR
-1169 SKPEVAAKLAEDLQK
+1169 SNPEVAKKLADELQA
-1184 EVDARFAFYEEMS
+1184 EVDARYAFYENMA
-1197 KDAVV
+1197 KGGAV

>member
-1 MFTYILEMFMAKKMI
+1 MAKKMI

-21 EATANIAFQVSE
+21 EATARVAFQVSE

-139 VMACRQTGFAMLS
+139 VMACRQTGFAMLCS
-152 SSSVQ
+152 ASVQ

-187 HEVMKIEALEDGVIR
+187 HEVMKIEALDDDVIR
-202 KVIDEK
+202 QVIDDK
-208 YVKACRERAM
+208 YVKACRDRAL

-243 KYYNDYPAIVQK
+243 PYYNAFPQIAQK
-255 YMDKVAEFT
+255 YMDKVASYT
-264 GRHYHLVDYVGA
+264 GRQYHLVDYVGA
-276 SDADRVIVVMGS
+276 PDAERVIVVMGS
-288 AASTIKDTVAYLA
+288 AASTVKDTIEYLN

-306 VGVLIVRLYR
+306 LGLLIVRLFR
-316 PFPSEQLVRAL
+316 PFPAEQLVKAL
-327 PKTAKRIAVLD
+327 PKTVKKIAVLD
-338 RSKEPGSAGE
+338 RCKEPGSAGE
-348 PLLEDVLTAIS
+348 PLLQDVITAIS
-359 GAAMKG
+359 SAAMNG
-365 EISLPRVIGGRYGLS
+365 EITLPRIIGGRYGLS

-386 AMVKAIYDELAK
+386 AMVKAVYDELAK
-398 DSPKDRFTVGIDD
+398 DAPKDRFTVGIID
-411 DVTHLSLAVDPNFKL
+411 DVTHLSLDVDPNFHL
-426 ESDFFQAM
+426 DNTFFQAM

-447 KNSIKIIGNETDN
+447 KNSIKIIGNETAN

-517 YAKEGATF
+517 YAKDGATF

-532 AETVWDTFP
+532 ADTVWDTFP
-541 RPVQAEIIRKH
+541 RPVQEEIIKKH

-608 KGMEVVQKNWDAID
+608 KGQEVVQKNWDAID
-622 ASLANLHEVKV
+622 ASLANLFEVKV
-633 PVAVTSTKEFR
+633 PATVTSTKEFR
-644 EAIHGDAPAFVN
+644 APIHGDAPKFVN
-656 EVTAEIIRGNGEK
+656 EVTAEIIKGNGEK

-681 PTGTTKF
+681 PTGTTKY
-688 EKRDLALAIPSWN
+688 EKRDLALMIPSWN
-701 PDTCVQCG
+701 PEVCLQCG

-720 RLKVVDEA
+720 RQKVVDKSSVA
-728 ELAGAPEGFKATAA
+728 NAPEGFKYTVA
-742 KGYKLEGSAKPMF
+742 KGYKTDFAEAVF
-755 VISVSSYDCTGCGVC
+755 AISVSSYDCTGCGVC
-770 VQACIGK
+770 VQACPAK
-777 DKADPSKKAINMVP
+777 DKADETKKAINMVP
-791 QEPVKVQEG
+791 QEPIKVQEG
-800 KCWDF
+800 KCFDF

-816 INKSLVKQAM
+816 VNKNLVKQAM

-848 LVSQLFGDRMIVANA
+848 LVSQLFGDRMVVANA

-873 LPTTPWAKNKDG
+873 LPTTPWAKNKEG
-885 RGPTWANSLFED
+885 RGPAWANSLFED

-908 VTKHA
+908 ITKHA
-913 HQALSLLDECAEHH
+913 KQALSLLEAVNV
-927 PEVVTAE
+927 PAE
-934 LVNALKTQEQK
+934 LKEKLTTQEQN
-945 DEAGIAAQRANV
+945 DEAGIKAQRENV
-957 EKLKEALS
+957 AALKAALAG
-965 KVSDCEKATSLRD
+965 ATDDASVSLRD

-988 VWIIGGDG
+988 VWIFGGDG

-1013 ENVNILVLDTEVYSN
+1013 ENVNICVLDTEVYSN

-1069 GRVAIGANDAQTLK
+1069 GRIALGANDAQALK
-1083 VFQEAEAHDGP
+1083 VLQEAEAHNGP
-1094 SLIIAYCPCINHG
+1094 SLIICYCPCINHG
-1107 FDLNSQLAHQ
+1107 FDLNSQLQHQ

-1129 RYNPDLVLEGKAPL
+1129 RYNPALAAEGKAPL

-1149 PSIPVKEYIYT
+1149 PTIPVAEYIYT
-1160 ENRYKALTR
+1160 ENRYKQLTR
-1169 SKPEVAAKLAEDLQK
+1169 NNPEVARKLADDLQK
-1184 EVDARFAFYEEMS
+1184 EVDARYAFYDAMS
-1197 KDAVV
+1197 KDTEGLISL